1 MNFISILILSV
12 SITLGWSVSPQARAE
27 RAGEELSMSRVM
39 HVFGMSLIPADR
51 LAANTTPAQAA
62 SVSDPDLERA
72 IEGIDRAIAMAV
84 AASAP
89 DCSLALQPGKKAQTD
104 PSEYTQ
110 KYLGY
115 MGEFLSG
122 LQVYKSLF
130 QEQLRLPAEH
140 RDFTAIYEQRL
151 ELRRIVSESHQNL

>member
-1 MNFISILILSV
+1 MNFISILILSF
-12 SITLGWSVSPQARAE
+12 SIVLGWNVTPQAHAE

-51 LAANTTPAQAA
+51 LASLTTQSE
-62 SVSDPDLERA
+62 SVSNQDLERA
-72 IEGIDRAIAMAV
+72 IEGIDRAIAMAE

-89 DCSLALQPGKKAQTD
+89 DCSLALQPGRKANSDQ
-104 PSEYTQ
+104 SEYTR
-110 KYLGY
+110 KYFGY

-130 QEQLRLPAEH
+130 EEQLRLPAER